1 MNIDHKII
9 FDGVF
14 GSTLYGTNTP
24 SSDQDFKAIF
34 LPTAREIILG
44 NGPTHFNRDTNTKN
58 SKNTSEDVDR
68 EYYSLKYFIE
78 LASKGETIAIDML
91 HTPVHQNFA
100 EPNATWNYIQ
110 KNRHRFYTTDMKAYL
125 GYVKKQ
131 AAKYGIKG
139 TRLAALRQVLEVV
152 NELPNERHISPQVA
166 LDEAM
171 QKHQNFSE
179 LGHISTT
186 RINKIKDF
194 KDKLPLNE
202 FASLEVDEKGN
213 EFYNVLGRKHQLTI
227 RVSELKDKLS
237 RVWDEYGARARQAE
251 TNEGIDWKA
260 LSHAYRGG
268 IQLLEIYQT
277 GDLKY
282 PLSQAS
288 FVKQIKAGEINFKSF
303 QECLEDL
310 ISDVDNACVQAAKNG
325 MPAKVD
331 HQFWENFVHNTHL
344 HEVEKSLGY
353 RC

>member
-34 LPTAREIILG
+34 LPTPREIILG

-100 EPNATWNYIQ
+100 EPNATWDYIQ

-139 TRLAALRQVLEVV
+139 TRLAALRQVMEVV
-152 NELPNERHISPQVA
+152 VTLPDQRHISAKEA
-166 LDEAM
+166 LDEAIT
-171 QKHQNFSE
+171 KHQNFSE
-179 LGHISTT
+179 LGHVSTV
-186 RINKIKDF
+186 RINKLKDY

-227 RVSELKDKLS
+227 RVSELKEKLA

-251 TNEGIDWKA
+251 SNEGIDWKA

-282 PLSQAS
+282 PLGQAN

-310 ISDVDNACVQAAKNG
+310 IVDVDKACVLADKNG
-325 MPAKVD
+325 MPSKVD
-331 HQFWENFVHNTHL
+331 RQFWENFVHNTYIC
-344 HEVEKSLGY
+344 EVEKSLGY